1 MNRYQRKHPRIKE
14 KVQKLP
20 YTFRSYKGLGSC
32 RAWKN
37 SDFKSYLIVP
47 YENNSVNLSLIILD
61 CSMVSGSE
69 NKKVRKQHIYRAAKM
84 MKL

>member
-1 MNRYQRKHPRIKE
+1 MNRYQRKHPRIKQ
-14 KVQKLP
+14 KLQKLP
-20 YTFRSYKGLGSC
+20 YIFRSYKGLGPC

-37 SDFKSYLIVP
+37 SDFKSYLMVP

-61 CSMVSGSE
+61 CSMVSGRE
-69 NKKVRKQHIYRAAKM
+69 KKKVRKQHVYRAAKM